1 MNRLLILDDNERF
14 AESLRRS
21 VLMFEGYELEFIE
34 ISTVPKTAIQMVREA
49 SEQKRPFTVL
59 LIDQHLD
66 SNLDGIETMQEML
79 GIHSDADTIIF
90 TGYDTPEDGLRAYEA
105 GASRYLP
112 KPFKSA
118 ELEFVLKELMRSRKV
133 RIDAARR
140 TRQFRVATH
149 ITEAAGTS
157 LDLASTMDKVL
168 STLYDL
174 FDNTKLCVLLYN
186 KRETALHF
194 APATLKYYHIENPK
208 YLHKHIFPIENSS
221 IACKVAQKAL
231 QTRDW
236 EYINVDNVSKDA
248 SYLNLNPDTKSECC
262 FSLLNKNH
270 DLLGVLALERDR
282 LNGFDESD
290 LDLIKM
296 AAHHLSLAIER
307 AQQSDEL
314 KTKSAIAAQT
324 SWAATLAHELNNE
337 VGNIVNW
344 AWLIQKN
351 APPDSPMVEWAQN
364 IEEAAHNL
372 SSANPW
378 GKQTPRVIKVDAF
391 IQSYLEK
398 IAPPRGVHVDFDLR
412 AGYCC
417 VKLLPSKLQF
427 IFKQLITN
435 SARAMKEKDLDVM
448 EVIVSSQM
456 IGKNLIEIRYE
467 DFGPGIIDQSTTFL
481 SPHTTKT
488 TGGFGLLFV
497 QQMIEEMNGS
507 ISLKPYQP
515 GEGAVFFIR
524 LPVNNIEQ
532 IKAEKP

>member
-1 MNRLLILDDNERF
+1 MNRLLILDDNEHF
-14 AESLRRS
+14 ADTLERS
-21 VLMFEGYELEFIE
+21 VVMFDGYEVEHIKVCTTPE
-34 ISTVPKTAIQMVREA
+34 VAIQLAREA
-49 SEQKRPFTVL
+49 AEQKRPFTTL
-59 LIDQHLD
+59 LIDQ
-66 SNLDGIETMQEML
+66 NLGASIDGIQAMQEML
-79 GIHSDADTIIF
+79 SIHSDADSIIF

-112 KPFKSA
+112 KPFRSA
-118 ELEFVLKELMRSRKV
+118 ELEFVLKELTRSRKF

-140 TRQFRVATH
+140 TRQFRVATR

-157 LDLASTMDKVL
+157 LDLTSTMDKVL
-168 STLYDL
+168 STLYEL
-174 FDNTKLCVLLYN
+174 FENTRFCVLLYN
-186 KRETALHF
+186 KRENALHF
-194 APATLKYYHIENPK
+194 APATLKYYHIDNPE
-208 YLHKHIFPIENSS
+208 YFHKQVFPLSNGS
-221 IACKVAQKAL
+221 IACKVAKKSI

-236 EYINVDNVSKDA
+236 ESLNVDDVSLDA
-248 SYLNLNPDTKSECC
+248 SYLNLNPDTRSECC
-262 FSLLNKNH
+262 FSLLNKTH
-270 DLLGVLALERDR
+270 DLLGVFALERDR

-351 APPDSPMVEWAQN
+351 VPSDSPILEWAQS
-364 IEEAAHNL
+364 IEETAHNL

-378 GKQTPRVIKVDAF
+378 GKQTPRVIEVDAF

-398 IAPPRGVHVDFDLR
+398 IAPPRSVHVEFDLR
-412 AGYCC
+412 AGRCC

-435 SARAMKEKDLDVM
+435 SARAMKEKDLDIM
-448 EVIVSSQM
+448 EVIVSSRM
-456 IGKNLIEIRYE
+456 IEKNLIEIRYE
-467 DFGPGIIDQSTTFL
+467 DFGPGIADQSTTFL
-481 SPHTTKT
+481 SPHSTKN

-497 QQMIEEMNGS
+497 QQMIEEMSGT

-524 LPVNNIEQ
+524 LPVNNIEDF
-532 IKAEKP
+532 KA